1 MIKIIILMILFV
13 CMFIISAFLYSTRY
27 WPDVY
32 NYINANITIKR
43 IPTISELNIQI
54 VEVGYDYTTEVYST
68 TDAEYF
74 ELSTTDDFDIDEF
87 MSARIEAKAKVKR
100 NVMLEEIK
108 DYRELPDRPIFVDYV
123 FLEEPLETGVKNN
136 TKDEEDVFKTLIT
149 KKVIENETEIVAKSD
164 IKEDMSVTDRNQNNN
179 IKKNNLERLIE
190 PKYSEHE
197 EDFENIYKEN
207 LTKPATTKED
217 YLVGDEF
224 DHDCKS
230 QSTNEPLEITTD
242 RNEQNG
248 DEESELNLL
257 TDLVDMS
264 QMSTR
269 SPEDVEMFSGMLKE
283 GHQNMVS

>member
-1 MIKIIILMILFV
+1 MILFV

-136 TKDEEDVFKTLIT
+136 TKDEEDVFKTFIT

-164 IKEDMSVTDRNQNNN
+164 IEEDISVTDKNQNNK
-179 IKKNNLERLIE
+179 IKRNNLERLIE

-224 DHDCKS
+224 DHERKS

>member
-1 MIKIIILMILFV
+1 MILFV

-164 IKEDMSVTDRNQNNN
+164 IEEDISVTDKNQNNK
-179 IKKNNLERLIE
+179 IKRNNLERLIE

-224 DHDCKS
+224 DHERKS

>member
-1 MIKIIILMILFV
+1 MILFV

-74 ELSTTDDFDIDEF
+74 ELSTTDDFDMDEF
-87 MSARIEAKAKVKR
+87 MSARIEAKPKVKR

-149 KKVIENETEIVAKSD
+149 KKVIENETEIVAKSNIEED
-164 IKEDMSVTDRNQNNN
+164 ISVTDKNQNNK

-190 PKYSEHE
+190 PKYGEHE

-217 YLVGDEF
+217 YLVGDKF
-224 DHDCKS
+224 DHESKR